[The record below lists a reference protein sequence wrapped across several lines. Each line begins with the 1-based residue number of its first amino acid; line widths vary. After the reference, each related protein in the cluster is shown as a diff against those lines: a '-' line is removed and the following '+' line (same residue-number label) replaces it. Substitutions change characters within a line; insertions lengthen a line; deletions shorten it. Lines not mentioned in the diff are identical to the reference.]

1 MDGGVCDVHNI
12 INWNESRACI
22 PFGIESVVIVASFVI
37 RGIIVVFV
45 VAVVMAAMVVIV
57 TKALVCARAAIDIL
71 VEVLTIIGV
80 RADMVTDLLTDV
92 MIGGGVGMVTDVEI
106 IVVAAALVAL

>member
-1 MDGGVCDVHNI
+1 M
-12 INWNESRACI
+12 
-22 PFGIESVVIVASFVI
+22 IVASFVI
-37 RGIIVVFV
+37 MVVLVVVVVV
-45 VAVVMAAMVVIV
+45 VAVVVVAAVV
-57 TKALVCARAAIDIL
+57 TKALVWARAAIDIL

-92 MIGGGVGMVTDVEI
+92 MIGGGVGMVADVEI